1 MARRYF
7 EDITE
12 GERVYCQKV
21 TITRQDIIEFGKRFG
36 PKLFHTDAWAV
47 GGSDQCNCLK
57 CSSIRTKPALFEG
70 LERCFCLTNGP
81 SKK

>member
-36 PKLFHTDAWAV
+36 PKLFHTDAWACGRV
-47 GGSDQCNCLK
+47 GPMQL
-57 CSSIRTKPALFEG
+57 
-70 LERCFCLTNGP
+70 LEMFKYSYKTRP
-81 SKK
+81 V